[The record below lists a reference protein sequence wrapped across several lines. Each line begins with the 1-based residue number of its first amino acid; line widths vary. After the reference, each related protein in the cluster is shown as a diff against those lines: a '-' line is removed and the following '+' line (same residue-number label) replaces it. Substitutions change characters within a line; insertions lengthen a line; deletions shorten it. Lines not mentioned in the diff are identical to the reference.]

1 MSCYCQS
8 ATPTIRTVTIPY
20 SHLKDKNVDLS
31 AKIQEGFGP
40 NGLGILSISDVPGYS
55 SLRQNLLRLS
65 PRLASL
71 PEDVKKELEDPN
83 SRYNFGWS
91 HGKEKLESGKP
102 DVLKGSF
109 YANPILDRPTT
120 DMALVQRYPAYCG
133 SNIWPDRALP
143 ELEVEFSYLYIAF
156 KALGKLILDV
166 GLMVAYHSDKYVSRG
181 MKMHED
187 EGLEQILNRSRC
199 HKGRL
204 LYYFPSIQSDR
215 DNLLPCIYTEDCG
228 SMSSWCG
235 WHTDHGSLTGESD
248 FSALYRDN
256 CLTCGMFMKDAVE
269 IPCPDSAAGLYIKTR
284 TDQIVKVY
292 FLCLQLLSCYDF
304 ALIDIHGLGGTSA
317 AWAKEMEASSVGP
330 GFANFLEASRR
341 GGASDFTAPMT
352 VPGGTSAA
360 GPTEAM
366 SVGGYCL
373 EGGRDGG
380 GALPPTDVASNAP
393 AVEVPPDAVIGAA
406 KSEAPPLREAS
417 EKLAKPGP
425 TDDASS
431 STWQRFLLKSLLPI
445 CILFF
450 VEVVFGEDEIAYQ
463 IGETTE
469 ILSRGHLCATPH
481 CVRLDPFQA
490 PKGKDVSGV
499 DRSTFALFMQPDWD
513 EKLNFPEVVHIH
525 QELIAAHG
533 SLTFGEYTEKLLD
546 KYYHLKTKAPT
557 A

>member
-1 MSCYCQS
+1 MSCNCQS

-31 AKIQEGFGP
+31 AKIEEGFGP

-102 DVLKGSF
+102 DILKGSF

-120 DMALVQRYPAYCG
+120 DMALVQRYPSYCG

-143 ELEVEFSYLYIAF
+143 ELEVAF

-204 LYYFPSIQSDR
+204 LYYFPSIQS
-215 DNLLPCIYTEDCG
+215 IYTEDHG

-235 WHTDHGSLTGESD
+235 WHTDHGSLTG
-248 FSALYRDN
+248 
-256 CLTCGMFMKDAVE
+256 LTCGMFMKDAVE

-284 TDQIVKVY
+284 TDQIVKV
-292 FLCLQLLSCYDF
+292 
-304 ALIDIHGLGGTSA
+304 
-317 AWAKEMEASSVGP
+317 
-330 GFANFLEASRR
+330 
-341 GGASDFTAPMT
+341 
-352 VPGGTSAA
+352 
-360 GPTEAM
+360 
-366 SVGGYCL
+366 
-373 EGGRDGG
+373 
-380 GALPPTDVASNAP
+380 
-393 AVEVPPDAVIGAA
+393 
-406 KSEAPPLREAS
+406 
-417 EKLAKPGP
+417 
-425 TDDASS
+425 
-431 STWQRFLLKSLLPI
+431 
-445 CILFF
+445 
-450 VEVVFGEDEIAYQ
+450 VFGEDEIAYQ

-481 CVRLDPFQA
+481 CVRA
-490 PKGKDVSGV
+490 PKGKDVSGI

-525 QELIAAHG
+525 QELISAHG

-546 KYYHLKTKAPT
+546 KYYHFKTKAPT
-557 A
+557 D